1 MENLPEGCNPREH
14 DDQDVVSDSDVE
26 PTDDIKVSRRL
37 CQQFSRNHISKE
49 FNGSIVTKISGSV
62 PSGTVPSDEDTFTTH
77 PFGES
82 QSDADATQMNDG
94 VRKVSNKL
102 DSEEECPL
110 MDALG
115 DVFVNVLK
123 KVSFADRLR
132 VACVSRQLKDFVY
145 EHHELWENIN
155 VVAEKEQPMRRY
167 SSSTDLCENAKKKR
181 AMTTKL
187 GYKGALAWA
196 ASRREVRRL
205 RVVVKDDDA
214 DMRMMTSRKS
224 QKNLMQL
231 LEDSKSDANAQ
242 EDSPMR
248 LLVSTTAK
256 LPNLISLSVSAP
268 AYSNDYEFEI
278 LSKMIPTLGSSLK
291 QLVLSSGDGLYVP
304 NSLASLGGLQSLC
317 LQSCTGGGVRLEDS
331 ALPESLKHLKI
342 GGLAENCLPHALKSV
357 GSLESLDIN
366 WAVDQ
371 DEEGA
376 PAPDFSLLNESEPWC
391 SNLRSLRLGYFEAT
405 RLPDWLPATLIELE
419 LQWNLK
425 TCAFENTRKE
435 DVDVD
440 DFLQSFDVML
450 PLRNL
455 KRLNLNNAVGQW
467 GLPSAVRKL
476 HQLESLGVVTGSGEE
491 AAHGNG
497 AQSSSRAQREHP
509 PIPRGALAK
518 QVASSFPN
526 LKSLDI
532 EIFEAAS
539 EAASLAQLKHL
550 KHLRLGKG
558 ESPETYVR
566 PDVRV
571 VVGRGLIKLLPSLPK
586 LEQVQ
591 TEGMLLPAT
600 ASCGR
605 WNRLLGFEAEELR
618 SQASAAVETL
628 YRRGVALSRWY
639 AWPFGTI
646 NFESSGSGIQP
657 WDEVV

>member
-1 MENLPEGCNPREH
+1 MENLPEGHNPREH

-26 PTDDIKVSRRL
+26 PTDDMEVSSRL
-37 CQQFSRNHISKE
+37 CHQSSRNHISKV
-49 FNGSIVTKISGSV
+49 FNGSIVTEIPGSV
-62 PSGTVPSDEDTFTTH
+62 SSGTVPSDEDTFTTR
-77 PFGES
+77 PIGES
-82 QSDADATQMNDG
+82 KSSVAHLKDDDTTKGSM
-94 VRKVSNKL
+94 L
-102 DSEEECPL
+102 LESEGDCPL
-110 MDALG
+110 MNALG
-115 DVFVNVLK
+115 DVLVNVLK
-123 KVSFADRLR
+123 RVSFADRLR

-167 SSSTDLCENAKKKR
+167 SSSTDLCGSAHKKR
-181 AMTTKL
+181 AMTKQ
-187 GYKGALAWA
+187 GYKGALSWA

-231 LEDSKSDANAQ
+231 LEDPKSDTAVAQ

-268 AYSNDYEFEI
+268 AYSNDCEFEL
-278 LSKMIPTLGSSLK
+278 LSRMIPTLGSSLK
-291 QLVLSSGDGLYVP
+291 QLVLSSGDGLCVP

-317 LQSCTGGGVRLEDS
+317 LQSCTGGGVRIEDL
-331 ALPESLKHLKI
+331 ALPASLKHLKI
-342 GGLAENCLPHALKSV
+342 GGLAEDCLPQALKCV
-357 GSLESLDIN
+357 ASLESLDIN

-376 PAPDFSLLNESEPWC
+376 PTPDLSLLKASEHWC
-391 SNLRSLRLGYFEAT
+391 SNLKSLRLGYFEAT
-405 RLPDWLPATLIELE
+405 RLPEWLPTSLIELE
-419 LQWNLK
+419 LQWNLR
-425 TCAFENTRKE
+425 TCAFENSRKE

-450 PLRNL
+450 PLKNL
-455 KRLNLNNAVGQW
+455 KHLNLNNAVGQW
-467 GLPSAVRKL
+467 GLPSAVCKL

-491 AAHGNG
+491 GAHGSAHPSN
-497 AQSSSRAQREHP
+497 RAQREHP

-539 EAASLAQLKHL
+539 EAGSLAQLKHL
-550 KHLRLGKG
+550 QHLRLGKG

-571 VVGRGLIKLLPSLPK
+571 VVGRGLIKLLPSLPE

-618 SQASAAVETL
+618 SQAAAAVETL

-639 AWPFGTI
+639 AWPFGTG
-646 NFESSGSGIQP
+646 NFESSGSGIRP

>member
-1 MENLPEGCNPREH
+1 M
-14 DDQDVVSDSDVE
+14 
-26 PTDDIKVSRRL
+26 
-37 CQQFSRNHISKE
+37 
-49 FNGSIVTKISGSV
+49 
-62 PSGTVPSDEDTFTTH
+62 
-77 PFGES
+77 
-82 QSDADATQMNDG
+82 
-94 VRKVSNKL
+94 
-102 DSEEECPL
+102 
-110 MDALG
+110 
-115 DVFVNVLK
+115 
-123 KVSFADRLR
+123 
-132 VACVSRQLKDFVY
+132 ACVSRQLKDFVY

-167 SSSTDLCENAKKKR
+167 SSSSDLCGSAQKKR
-181 AMTTKL
+181 AMTTKQ

-231 LEDSKSDANAQ
+231 LDDPKSDTMIDAQ

-268 AYSNDYEFEI
+268 AYSNDCEFEL
-278 LSKMIPTLGSSLK
+278 LSRMIPTLGSSLK
-291 QLVLSSGDGLYVP
+291 QLVLSSGDGLCVP

-317 LQSCTGGGVRLEDS
+317 LQSCTGGGVRIEGS
-331 ALPESLKHLKI
+331 ALPASLKHLKI
-342 GGLAENCLPHALKSV
+342 GGFAEDCLPQALKCV
-357 GSLESLDIN
+357 ASLESLDVN

-376 PAPDFSLLNESEPWC
+376 PAPDLSLLKESEDWC
-391 SNLRSLRLGYFEAT
+391 SNLKSLRLGYFEAT
-405 RLPDWLPATLIELE
+405 RLPEWLPTSLVDLE

-467 GLPSAVRKL
+467 GLPSAVCKL

-491 AAHGNG
+491 GTAHPSN
-497 AQSSSRAQREHP
+497 SAQREHTQ
-509 PIPRGALAK
+509 IPRGALAM

-571 VVGRGLIKLLPSLPK
+571 VVGRGLIKLLPSLPE

-639 AWPFGTI
+639 AWPFGSG
-646 NFESSGSGIQP
+646 NFESSGSGIRP
-657 WDEVV
+657 WGEVV

>member
-1 MENLPEGCNPREH
+1 M
-14 DDQDVVSDSDVE
+14 
-26 PTDDIKVSRRL
+26 
-37 CQQFSRNHISKE
+37 
-49 FNGSIVTKISGSV
+49 
-62 PSGTVPSDEDTFTTH
+62 
-77 PFGES
+77 
-82 QSDADATQMNDG
+82 
-94 VRKVSNKL
+94 
-102 DSEEECPL
+102 
-110 MDALG
+110 
-115 DVFVNVLK
+115 
-123 KVSFADRLR
+123 
-132 VACVSRQLKDFVY
+132 Y

-167 SSSTDLCENAKKKR
+167 SSSTNLCGSAQKKR

-224 QKNLMQL
+224 QKNLLQL
-231 LEDSKSDANAQ
+231 LEDSKSDTIAQ

-268 AYSNDYEFEI
+268 AYSNDCEFEL

-304 NSLASLGGLQSLC
+304 NSLASLEGLQSLC
-317 LQSCTGGGVRLEDS
+317 LQSCTGGGVRIEDS
-331 ALPESLKHLKI
+331 AFPASLKRLKI
-342 GGLAENCLPHALKSV
+342 GGLAEDCLPQALKSV
-357 GSLESLDIN
+357 TSLESLDIN

-376 PAPDFSLLNESEPWC
+376 PAPDFSSLNASESWC

-405 RLPDWLPATLIELE
+405 RLPDWLPTSLIELE

-476 HQLESLGVVTGSGEE
+476 HQLESLGVVTGSGE
-491 AAHGNG
+491 AAHGGG
-497 AQSSSRAQREHP
+497 AQSSTRPQREHP

-550 KHLRLGKG
+550 THLRLGKG

-571 VVGRGLIKLLPSLPK
+571 VVGRGLIKLLPSLPE

-646 NFESSGSGIQP
+646 NSESSGTGIRP